1 MTQDGAGSSQVN
13 KRLRRAGPEPPAARG
28 LLGAAAAAARRED
41 GVGVPRAGPG
51 GRACLAAWGE
61 VGAASST
68 EGSPGP
74 GGLVN
79 GCSGPPLSA
88 QAGLGGGGPFLTL
101 GEMACG
107 QEVGQP
113 LSQPVKERS
122 PEPQSLNHVAKARL
136 PSPGINTPGCHI
148 LAHLWEHVGNMSAS
162 TSPVSLTHG

>member
-51 GRACLAAWGE
+51 GRARLAAWGE
-61 VGAASST
+61 VGA
-68 EGSPGP
+68 GSPGP

-88 QAGLGGGGPFLTL
+88 QAGLGGGVPFSHWVRWP
-101 GEMACG
+101 
-107 QEVGQP
+107 VGRRWAS
-113 LSQPVKERS
+113 LCHSQ
-122 PEPQSLNHVAKARL
+122 
-136 PSPGINTPGCHI
+136 
-148 LAHLWEHVGNMSAS
+148 
-162 TSPVSLTHG
+162 